1 MYTNTRAQQFT
12 QQSAQQTSQTFS
24 PCAGCRCTNCTQVKS
39 DCQEIKKMLKEMH
52 TKRIHY
58 VSNNETSVKSVNLCN
73 QELPE
78 EVELSI
84 NYTYKDSGRQLMIL
98 DCGAPVSL
106 AGISWMEQ
114 YLQEFGLTIDQ
125 MASTPC
131 NQPFVFGP
139 SRRYV
144 STSKIDLP
152 VLVTRRDGK
161 EDVLN
166 VLTYLVDAEV
176 PFLCGKKTLE
186 DWNFQINS

>member
-1 MYTNTRAQQFT
+1 MNT
-12 QQSAQQTSQTFS
+12 
-24 PCAGCRCTNCTQVKS
+24 
-39 DCQEIKKMLKEMH
+39 KKVHE
-52 TKRIHY
+52 
-58 VSNNETSVKSVNLCN
+58 VSSHETSVKLVNLCN
-73 QELPE
+73 QDILE

-125 MASTPC
+125 MASTSC

-152 VLVTRRDGK
+152 ILVTRRDGK
-161 EDVLN
+161 EDVLK
-166 VLTYLVDAEV
+166 VPTFLVDAEV
-176 PFLCGKKTLE
+176 PFLCGIKTLE
-186 DWNFQINS
+186 DWNFQINGRDKTLEISLLTDGTRIKFQMIDTQG